1 MKFNSK
7 YLALAFAGL
16 ICLSACGGEDPEPTT
31 DPDPNPGG
39 TVTPKPDPDPNPNPG
54 TAQAKSGNLPA
65 WQKGYLDIHFINTV
79 TGESAFIIMPDG
91 TQMLVDAASSLATTG
106 KDELSKRWKP
116 TKRGSEIIT
125 DYIKKCMT
133 WTGNNTIDAFLGTH
147 FHNDHM
153 GGYSTS
159 LPMSSHG
166 YYRLNGATEILDNF
180 PVSLMVDRGYPNYDY
195 PYDLTDS
202 KKEQNRADIVNNYK
216 KALDWHTA
224 NSGLKVEKFVPGSK
238 TQFTL
243 KKDPAA
249 YTNVSIQNVYANGEL
264 WTGSGSATKTIFPDK
279 STFTGTGENDQPS
292 PGENHCSTVFVLTYG
307 LFNFYCGAD
316 ICNSGNSTYA
326 WKGVEN
332 EVTNVVSGVEVMKA
346 DHHGVKGSGAQMLLT
361 KLNPSIIICTPW
373 QDGHPEMGV
382 HGRFASTSTNGGN
395 AKILYSNLADTN
407 KATFASNTLNN
418 IFATGGHI
426 VVRVDPQGKSYH
438 VYMLNDQNDNL
449 EILKTVGPLVCK

>member
-7 YLALAFAGL
+7 YIALALAGMML
-16 ICLSACGGEDPEPTT
+16 LPACGGEDP
-31 DPDPNPGG
+31 
-39 TVTPKPDPDPNPNPG
+39 DPNPNGPEIPTPNPDPDQDPTPS
-54 TAQAKSGNLPA
+54 TAQASSGNLPA

-125 DYIKKCMT
+125 DYIRKCMT

-153 GGYSTS
+153 GGYDTS
-159 LPMSSHG
+159 LPMSANG

-180 PVSLMVDRGYPNYDY
+180 PVTLMVDRGYPNYDY
-195 PYDLTDS
+195 PYDLKDS
-202 KKEQNRADIVNNYK
+202 SKEANRANIVNNYK
-216 KALDWHTA
+216 KALDFHTTK
-224 NSGLKVEKFVPGSK
+224 GLKVEKFVPGSNN
-238 TQFTL
+238 QFVL
-243 KKDPAA
+243 KKDPAS
-249 YTNVSIQNVYANGEL
+249 YPSVSIQNVYANGEL
-264 WTGSGSATKTIFPDK
+264 WTGSGTTTKSIFPDK

-292 PGENHCSTVFVLTYG
+292 PGENHCSTVFILTYG

-332 EVTNVVSGVEVMKA
+332 EVTNVVKACEVMKA
-346 DHHGVKGSGAQMLLT
+346 DHHGVKGSGAQILLT
-361 KLNPSIIICTPW
+361 KLNPDIIICTPW

-382 HGRFASTSTNGGN
+382 HGRFASSSTNGGN
-395 AKILYSNLADTN
+395 AKIFYSNLADTN
-407 KATFASNTLNN
+407 RATFAANTLNN

-438 VYMLNDQNDNL
+438 VYMLNDQNENL
-449 EILKTVGPLVCK
+449 QILKKVGPITCK